1 MTTSREIQV
10 EAYAG
15 HRGYESPRALYV
27 ERRRVE
33 ILDIID
39 RWITEDIDQRDIKR
53 FFTVICEDGFIY
65 KICYDDL
72 RGKWYQLFKERST
85 A

>member
-1 MTTSREIQV
+1 MTPSTEIQV

-27 ERRRVE
+27 ERTRVK

-39 RWITEDIDQRDIKR
+39 RWIAEDIDSRDIKR
-53 FFTVICEDGFIY
+53 FFTLVCEDGFIY
-65 KICYDDL
+65 TICYDDVS
-72 RGKWYQLFKERST
+72 GKWYQLSKELST
-85 A
+85 S